1 MESILLKRGYL
12 LGVLLEVLLF
22 LYFFNMEPDINEVF
36 KYAARYSGR
45 LFLGI
50 YLLCFYLFRSAYLNK
65 ESLEI
70 TQKALGVFAVM
81 HVIHFFFLAYSIHLN
96 QVPIVPTRLA
106 GGFIAYLMIVV
117 YPFLIEKINRKAFHL
132 TYFYY
137 VGFVMIMTYISR
149 VRDQFIGAEPE
160 AFHYISLIVLV
171 FVLLIFGTQ
180 MVLKNNS
187 IITKKNKSI

>member
-22 LYFFNMEPDINEVF
+22 LYFYNMEPDINEVF

-45 LFLGI
+45 LSLGI

-65 ESLEI
+65 KSLEI

-149 VRDQFIGAEPE
+149 VSGQFIAEPE
-160 AFHYISLIVLV
+160 AFHYNALIVLV
-171 FVLLIFGTQ
+171 FILLIFGTQ

-187 IITKKNKSI
+187 IITKKTKSI

>member
-1 MESILLKRGYL
+1 MESILLKRGYV

-22 LYFFNMEPDINEVF
+22 LYFYNMEPDINEVF

-45 LFLGI
+45 LSLGI

-65 ESLEI
+65 KSLEI

-149 VRDQFIGAEPE
+149 VSGQFIAEPE
-160 AFHYISLIVLV
+160 AFHYNALIVLV
-171 FVLLIFGTQ
+171 FILLIFGTQ

-187 IITKKNKSI
+187 IITKKTKSI